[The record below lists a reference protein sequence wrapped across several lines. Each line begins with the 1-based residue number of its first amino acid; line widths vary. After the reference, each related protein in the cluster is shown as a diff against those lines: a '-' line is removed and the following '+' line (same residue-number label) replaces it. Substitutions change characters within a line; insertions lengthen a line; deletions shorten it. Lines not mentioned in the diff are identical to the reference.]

1 VRPELG
7 KGTAS
12 AVPPSASRNQGFSP
26 EVLPSPPSTR
36 PLPSLT
42 RDRLPVRHPTRTGRF
57 QEAAPKF
64 PPSNRTRHTPKK
76 EEPTNHEL
84 SPEYPPVVVEFKK
97 QIRAAD
103 AILFA
108 TPEYDCCI
116 PGVLKNAI
124 DWTKP
129 LGNSRSSCCK
139 ISWIGPIASGS
150 ELRAG
155 KVFIHLLQP
164 RSLVTQNEPSAFDAD

>member
-1 VRPELG
+1 M
-7 KGTAS
+7 
-12 AVPPSASRNQGFSP
+12 PS
-26 EVLPSPPSTR
+26 
-36 PLPSLT
+36 
-42 RDRLPVRHPTRTGRF
+42 
-57 QEAAPKF
+57 
-64 PPSNRTRHTPKK
+64 
-76 EEPTNHEL
+76 
-84 SPEYPPVVVEFKK
+84 
-97 QIRAAD
+97 
-103 AILFA
+103 LFA
-108 TPEYDCCI
+108 TPEYDCGI
-116 PGVLKNAI
+116 AGVLKNAI